1 MSDGHPGDIS
11 QKHARFMAHLEPC
24 LARLSRYCH
33 AMTADRE
40 EGKDL
45 LSEAVL
51 AAYEHFDSLR
61 APEAFRSYIFT
72 TARRLYYRRARR
84 KKLWTVLGT
93 THEAIPDLR
102 HHEAEVRLDTEALD
116 AALKKL
122 PEKQREAIV
131 LFEIS
136 GLSLA
141 EIRQIQ
147 GGSLSGVK
155 TRLVRGRERLTEL
168 LGEPRVPR
176 TPAPSSPKSFER
188 SSITILFGEK
198 A

>member
-1 MSDGHPGDIS
+1 
-11 QKHARFMAHLEPC
+11 MALLEPC

-61 APEAFRSYIFT
+61 APEAFTSYLFT
-72 TARRLYYRRARR
+72 TARRLYYRQSRR
-84 KKLWTVLGT
+84 KKLWTVLGKA
-93 THEAIPDLR
+93 HESIADGR
-102 HHEAEVRLDTEALD
+102 SNEAELRLDTEALD
-116 AALKKL
+116 RALRKL
-122 PEKQREAIV
+122 PEKQREAVV

-136 GLSLA
+136 GLTIE

-155 TRLVRGRERLTEL
+155 TRLVRGREKLSEFL
-168 LGEPRVPR
+168 VDSDSPR
-176 TPAPSSPKSFER
+176 TSATTPARPFER
-188 SSITILFGEK
+188 SSIPVLYGEK